1 MVNAGDPCTRLAIAM
16 PTFYVSFRTSK
27 NRVVGLQPTDF
38 SSLASAKERVVE
50 CVRETVESLQ
60 DHELDVLM
68 MVCDISDESGTVL
81 ESVKF
86 RDLVQAH

>member
-1 MVNAGDPCTRLAIAM
+1 M

-38 SSLASAKERVVE
+38 PSLARARQRVVE
-50 CVRETVESLQ
+50 CVRETVENLQ

-68 MVCDISDESGTVL
+68 MVCDISDDTGTVL
-81 ESVKF
+81 ESVRF

>member
-1 MVNAGDPCTRLAIAM
+1 M

-86 RDLVQAH
+86 CDLVQAHLGASAVAVELS